1 MDMYESLYSSSSALN
16 EQIARQLFEIL
27 PEQGPVVVL
36 VDRQGHLWPSNS
48 ERFSQFNVAE
58 SLLKEVCAK
67 IDDGAE
73 PVVTQVADSSVVA
86 AELATDH
93 TKCGYVVII
102 LQQYGPESTLANID
116 LVEMLLS
123 QINLIAKLIEKNSR
137 LYELQM
143 TQWSM
148 YGQVE
153 APIN

>member
-143 TQWSM
+143 TQWSV

>member
-1 MDMYESLYSSSSALN
+1 MDMYESLYSSSCALN
-16 EQIARQLFEIL
+16 EQIARQLFEVL
-27 PEQGPVVVL
+27 PEQGPVVVI
-36 VDRQGHLWPSNS
+36 VDREGHLWPSDT
-48 ERFSQFNVAE
+48 ERFSQLNVGE
-58 SLLKEVCAK
+58 SLLKKVCAN

-73 PVVTQVADSSVVA
+73 PVVTQVGDSSVVA

-93 TKCGYVVII
+93 TKCGYVVVV

-116 LVEMLLS
+116 LVEMVLS

-143 TQWSM
+143 RQWSV

>member
-1 MDMYESLYSSSSALN
+1 MDMYESLYSASSALN

-27 PEQGPVVVL
+27 PEQGPVVVI
-36 VDRQGHLWPSNS
+36 VDREGHLWPSDS
-48 ERFSQFNVAE
+48 ERFSQLNVSE

-73 PVVTQVADSSVVA
+73 PVVTQVGDCSVVA

-93 TKCGYVVII
+93 TKCGYVVIV

-116 LVEMLLS
+116 LVEMLLN
-123 QINLIAKLIEKNSR
+123 QVNLVAKLIEKNSR

-143 TQWSM
+143 RQWSM